1 MRAREGGRVAN
12 SIKQA
17 RQRYAEELRFTA
29 RVGSREVVTAFASV
43 PRERFVGPGP
53 WRVRSPMN
61 MREYWTT
68 EDADPRHVYHD
79 VLIALDEAHGIN
91 NGQPSLWALLFDRP
105 ASRLRYRLLHG
116 DRS

>member
-1 MRAREGGRVAN
+1 MRAREGAGLAN

-29 RVGSREVVTAFASV
+29 GVGSREVVTAFASV

-68 EDADPRHVYHD
+68 EDADPRHERV
-79 VLIALDEAHGIN
+79 
-91 NGQPSLWALLFDRP
+91 
-105 ASRLRYRLLHG
+105 
-116 DRS
+116 RSGLQRAWDQGKRSGKFETGAMRRFV